1 MRSRRGVSLV
11 EVLVASVLLAVGV
24 SGALGAL
31 VAAAR
36 LRHRASVRE
45 AVTRRVEARL
55 AWFTLQG
62 CATVDTTVADA
73 SGVIEDRWRVTRS
86 GGVIRLEGRTRSVD
100 GGRPV
105 RLSLVHE
112 RRCP

>member
-11 EVLVASVLLAVGV
+11 EVLVASALLAVGV
-24 SGALGAL
+24 SGALSAL
-31 VAAAR
+31 VTAAR
-36 LRHRASVRE
+36 LRQRASVRE

-62 CATVDTTVADA
+62 CASVDTVVVDA
-73 SGVIEDRWRVTRS
+73 SAAIEERWRVTRS
-86 GGVIRLEGRTRSVD
+86 GAVARLDGRARSVD

-105 RLSLVHE
+105 RVALVHE